1 MYILRL
7 WFDRLTTKAQVFLEY
22 NFVGLW
28 KLAPVAQLDR
38 ALVFGTKGCWFESS
52 QARSNHFYLYFKKT
66 FGYSF
71 AMPVEA
77 SLHNTPLADV
87 HAALGAKMVGFGG
100 WNMPLQYESILAEWE
115 YNRKTVS
122 LFDCSHMGEFM
133 IKGDVKTCGL
143 DRIVIQTIADMP
155 LYTCR
160 YGAMLNDLGG
170 VIDDLIVYRKGPQDW
185 MIVVNAANIEKDA
198 RHFRANLNAGTYF
211 EDASF
216 KTAKLDVQGP
226 QSRDVLKV
234 LAPGIEKLAYYTF
247 NQFQITGIPCLISR
261 TGYTGE
267 LGYEIYCPWEK
278 CKEIWKK
285 ILDNGTVKPTGLGVR
300 DVLRVEMCYSLYGHE
315 LAEDISPLEAGLDK
329 FIDGNKDFVGAKA
342 LWAGR
347 AGRAIGYFVSASRKS
362 PRAGNKIFDAAG
374 QEIGVVTSGTF
385 SPALQVG
392 IGIGLMNR
400 LAKETGVEVFFGD
413 EKSKAKGLVAK
424 RPFYK
429 NGSLKW

>member
-1 MYILRL
+1 M
-7 WFDRLTTKAQVFLEY
+7 
-22 NFVGLW
+22 
-28 KLAPVAQLDR
+28 
-38 ALVFGTKGCWFESS
+38 LVT
-52 QARSNHFYLYFKKT
+52 
-66 FGYSF
+66 
-71 AMPVEA
+71 

-87 HAALGAKMVGFGG
+87 HVALGAKMVGFGG
-100 WNMPLQYESILAEWE
+100 WNMPLQYESILTEWE
-115 YNRKTVS
+115 HNRKTVS
-122 LFDCSHMGEFM
+122 IFDCSHMGQFM
-133 IKGDVKTCGL
+133 IKGDAVACGL
-143 DRIVIQTIADMP
+143 DAIVIQTIADMP
-155 LYTCR
+155 VNTCR
-160 YGAMLNDLGG
+160 YGAMLNDSGG

-198 RHFRANLNAGTYF
+198 SHFRANLNATAYF

-247 NQFQITGIPCLISR
+247 DQFQITGTPCLISR

-278 CKEIWKK
+278 AKEIWKT
-285 ILDNGTVKPTGLGVR
+285 ILNNGTVKPTGLGVR

-315 LAEDISPLEAGLDK
+315 LGETISPLEAGLDK
-329 FIDGNKDFVGAKA
+329 FIDGQKNFIGREKVS
-342 LWAGR
+342 AGHPK
-347 AGRAIGYFVSASRKS
+347 RAIGYFVSASRKS

-374 QEIGVVTSGTF
+374 NEMGVVTSGTF

-392 IGIGLMNR
+392 IGIGFMGPVLKD
-400 LAKETGVEVFFGD
+400 AGSKVFFGD
-413 EKSKAKGLVAK
+413 ERTKTEAIVVK

-429 NGSLKW
+429 NGSLKS

>member
-1 MYILRL
+1 
-7 WFDRLTTKAQVFLEY
+7 
-22 NFVGLW
+22 
-28 KLAPVAQLDR
+28 
-38 ALVFGTKGCWFESS
+38 
-52 QARSNHFYLYFKKT
+52 
-66 FGYSF
+66 
-71 AMPVEA
+71 MPVET

-115 YNRKTVS
+115 HNRKKVS

-133 IKGDVKTCGL
+133 IKGDAVACGL
-143 DRIVIQTIADMP
+143 DAIVIQSIADMP
-155 LYTCR
+155 VNTCR
-160 YGAMLNDLGG
+160 YGAMLNDSGG

-198 RHFRANLNAGTYF
+198 RHFRANLNAAAYF

-226 QSRDVLKV
+226 QSRDVLKT
-234 LAPGIEKLAYYTF
+234 LGLTAIEKLTYYTF
-247 NQFQITGIPCLISR
+247 GQFQITGIPCLISR

-278 CKEIWKK
+278 CKEIWKT
-285 ILDNGTVKPTGLGVR
+285 ILNNATVKPTGLGVR

-315 LAEDISPLEAGLDK
+315 LGETISPLEAGLDK
-329 FIDGNKDFVGAKA
+329 FIDGQKDFI
-342 LWAGR
+342 GR
-347 AGRAIGYFVSASRKS
+347 KGLSAQSFKRAIGYFVSASRKS

-374 QEIGVVTSGTF
+374 NEIGVVTSGTF

-392 IGIGLMNR
+392 IGIGFMGPR
-400 LAKETGVEVFFGD
+400 PKDAGTQIFFGD
-413 EKSKAKGLVAK
+413 ERNKAAAIVAK

-429 NGSLKW
+429 NGSLKS